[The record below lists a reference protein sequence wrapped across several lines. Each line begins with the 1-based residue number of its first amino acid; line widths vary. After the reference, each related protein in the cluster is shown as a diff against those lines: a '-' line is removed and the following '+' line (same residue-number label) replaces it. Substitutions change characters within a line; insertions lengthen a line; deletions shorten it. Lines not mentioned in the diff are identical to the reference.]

1 MRVINQLKE
10 KTMNKIEIDNGI
22 LGSLDISDNV
32 TEIFFV
38 SRDDYEKE
46 CERQDIEPDDM
57 YTFLEENDINF
68 HINAKLNGI
77 EGYVFFAAF
86 SM

>member
-1 MRVINQLKE
+1 
-10 KTMNKIEIDNGI
+10 MNKIEIVNGI

-32 TEIFFV
+32 IDIFFV
-38 SRDDYEKE
+38 SREEYEKE
-46 CERQDIEPDDM
+46 CDRQGIEPDDM

-77 EGYVFFAAF
+77 EGYVFF

>member
-1 MRVINQLKE
+1 MK
-10 KTMNKIEIDNGI
+10 KIEINNTN

-32 TEIFFV
+32 TKMFFV
-38 SRDDYEKE
+38 TREDYEKE
-46 CERQDIEPDDM
+46 CDRQGIEYDDM

-68 HINAKLNGI
+68 HVNAKLNGV
-77 EGYVFFAAF
+77 EGYVFF